1 MKIFVCVKHVPDS
14 AATITVIE
22 KNQIDEQV
30 TFLLNPYDE
39 NAITAAVKLKN
50 QFKGTEIIAVSVGK
64 SDAFE
69 TIQSA
74 LAMGADRAIH
84 VIVTDVADS
93 ILTAKALHQAI
104 VKEGAPDLIIMG
116 KESIDY
122 EGMQTMFR
130 LAANLNYPV
139 ASNVFSLELKN
150 QRILVESELG
160 AGKIEKIEIDL
171 PCVIA
176 VSKGLNKPNY
186 PTLPQIIQAKKKKIE
201 SIDINSLVSTIPE
214 SQMIIQDLAPISEHR
229 KSIALEG
236 DLAQKVEK
244 LYTILK
250 NEAKV
255 I

>member
-39 NAITAAVKLKN
+39 NAISAAVKVKK
-50 QFKGTEIIAVSVGK
+50 QFEGSEIIAVSVGK
-64 SDAFE
+64 AKASE

-84 VIVTDVADS
+84 VITTTNVDS
-93 ILTAKALHQAI
+93 ILTAKALYQAI
-104 VKEGAPDLIIMG
+104 LKDGLPDLILMG
-116 KESIDY
+116 KESIDN

-130 LAANLNYPV
+130 LAANLNFPI
-139 ASNVFSLELKN
+139 ASNVSSLELKN
-150 QRILVESELG
+150 QRVLIESEWE

-171 PCVIA
+171 PSVLA
-176 VSKGLNKPNY
+176 VSKGLNKPQY

-201 SIDINSLVSTIPE
+201 SVTIEALVPNAPE
-214 SQMIIQDLAPISEHR
+214 SQMIIHELSPISEHR
-229 KSIALEG
+229 KCLELEG
-236 DLAQKVEK
+236 DIEQKVEQ
-244 LYTILK
+244 LFTILK

>member
-30 TFLLNPYDE
+30 TFLINPYDE
-39 NAITAAVKLKN
+39 NAISAAVKLKN
-50 QFKGTEIIAVSVGK
+50 QFEGSEIIAISVGK
-64 SDAFE
+64 PKASE
-69 TIQSA
+69 SIPSA

-84 VIVTDVADS
+84 VVTTTNVDS

-104 VKEGAPDLIIMG
+104 QKDGSPDLILMG
-116 KESIDY
+116 KESIDN

-130 LAANLNYPV
+130 LAANFNFPI

-150 QRILVESELG
+150 RCIFVESELE

-171 PCVIA
+171 PCVLA
-176 VSKGLNKPNY
+176 VSKGLNKPQY

-201 SIDINSLVSTIPE
+201 SVNIDSLVPKILK
-214 SQMIIQDLAPISEHR
+214 SQMTIIELSPISEHR
-229 KSIALEG
+229 KCIELEG
-236 DLAQKVEK
+236 DIEQKVEQ
-244 LYTILK
+244 LFTILK